1 MNYLVVLFKDKE
13 KKKIINKFKTHERAL
28 KFYNNMLEESSKVI
42 FSKMTENGSE
52 CIFELGLI
60 EITDRKKE
68 FVYKKDE
75 FGRNVK
81 VEIEDGFNILKMNPY
96 FFEEEFLDYKTKKK
110 IITNDFIKKY
120 LQKSGFKLLSK
131 LNNKVVL
138 QNDDETNLFTFKT
151 IQDSDRFLNML
162 QEKLQRNDCMYVKDY
177 TTIHRKYLYSIL
189 VDKGF
194 SIDYLQRLST
204 SHPSKK

>member
-42 FSKMTENGSE
+42 FPKMTENGSE

-131 LNNKVVL
+131 LYNKVVL

>member
-42 FSKMTENGSE
+42 FPKMTENGSE

-131 LNNKVVL
+131 LNNKEGL
-138 QNDDETNLFTFKT
+138 
-151 IQDSDRFLNML
+151 I
-162 QEKLQRNDCMYVKDY
+162 
-177 TTIHRKYLYSIL
+177 
-189 VDKGF
+189 
-194 SIDYLQRLST
+194 
-204 SHPSKK
+204 

>member
-42 FSKMTENGSE
+42 FPKMTENGSE

-138 QNDDETNLFTFKT
+138 QNDDKTNLYTLKT

>member
-42 FSKMTENGSE
+42 FPKMTENGSE